1 MTGTANTTVLP
12 GVREVTGATES
23 EPHSGARR
31 SAPVIVLN
39 RSLDE
44 SIRIG
49 EAIQITVVAIRSDHV
64 RLGITAPRE
73 IPVHRQEVAQRIA
86 RDRRAVRARS
96 RRGPGPGR

>member
-1 MTGTANTTVLP
+1 MEL
-12 GVREVTGATES
+12 
-23 EPHSGARR
+23 EPHAGARR
-31 SAPVIVLN
+31 SAAEIVLS

-44 SIRIG
+44 SIQIG

-86 RDRRAVRARS
+86 RDRRAGRARW
-96 RRGPGPGR
+96 RRRPGPGR